1 MPGGEHKSQLPRG
14 SHDQQLQLSQR
25 LIRAQFVH
33 IIDDQPDR
41 VRQRG
46 QVRQQPLDDRPPV
59 QIWRRG
65 HGLHQH
71 RPRGRLTQ
79 RIQHRQPEP
88 LRVSHTAADRH
99 PRNTAR
105 QPQLATPRAKQ
116 HRLAAAR
123 RSRHHRHPARRR
135 EPAKKPGASDD
146 SSRTGTGGIGQCSGR
161 LHGRDHRT
169 PSAVCLGSEGCK
181 RHGTI
186 RAGCSPGRR
195 PPYGYR
201 LADAGPDPNKAYA
214 AWGRC
219 AHRLESDPGT
229 AHVVTWMF
237 AQPLEGHS
245 VARIARALNEAAI
258 PCPSAA
264 DPDRNPHRPGR
275 YDVACASSRMGG
287 RPHTPCRHSFRATGG
302 GLPPLMEPGAG
313 RGAVFGRRV
322 PEGGLRLESGP

>member
-135 EPAKKPGASDD
+135 EPKSLGRATIPRAPAPAASANAAAG
-146 SSRTGTGGIGQCSGR
+146 SMSAIIARRVPSVSVWRAASGTARSGLDVLQVFQEARVCR
-161 LHGRDHRT
+161 L
-169 PSAVCLGSEGCK
+169 PAE
-181 RHGTI
+181 
-186 RAGCSPGRR
+186 
-195 PPYGYR
+195 R
-201 LADAGPDPNKAYA
+201 LACAG
-214 AWGRC
+214 
-219 AHRLESDPGT
+219 
-229 AHVVTWMF
+229 
-237 AQPLEGHS
+237 
-245 VARIARALNEAAI
+245 
-258 PCPSAA
+258 
-264 DPDRNPHRPGR
+264 
-275 YDVACASSRMGG
+275 
-287 RPHTPCRHSFRATGG
+287 TGG
-302 GLPPLMEPGAG
+302 GLVGVEDRAE
-313 RGAVFGRRV
+313 GAVGSC
-322 PEGGLRLESGP
+322 GTASTGTSSRLPMTAAMSRTASPAQPG